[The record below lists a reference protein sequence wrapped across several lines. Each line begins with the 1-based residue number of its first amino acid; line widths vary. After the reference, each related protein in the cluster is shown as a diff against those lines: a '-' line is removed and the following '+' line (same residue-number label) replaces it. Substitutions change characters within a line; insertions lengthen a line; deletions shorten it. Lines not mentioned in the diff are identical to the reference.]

1 MNAFLSPIILINGVS
16 LIIMVVMLLQF
27 RRIHHKRISLLS
39 AFQENGVI
47 ESKLRKEHM
56 QRRILILIYVLGTI
70 AITTIS
76 SALFFYRPDIF

>member
-1 MNAFLSPIILINGVS
+1 MNEFLSPIIFINGVS

-39 AFQENGVI
+39 AFQENGEI
-47 ESKLRKEHM
+47 ERKLKKEHM
-56 QRRILILIYVLGTI
+56 QRRILIFIYILGTI
-70 AITTIS
+70 AITAIS